1 MDDVAA
7 LKKLD
12 AASWSESISPIQVRM
27 YTLGQFTVTVNDIPI
42 QTGSPAT
49 RKPLALLKALIA
61 FGGRNVKQ
69 QMLVRTL
76 WADTDGDVTRK
87 TFEITL
93 HRLRKLFG
101 ACAPLILKNKEL
113 SIDARSCWLDCW
125 ALERLLSI
133 LDTATGV
140 TEVDTLLDAV
150 FSLYQGPFFGDD
162 DDLACALRMQERL
175 RSRVLR
181 GVLRAAQH
189 CEDEMGNE
197 WAIRCY
203 QRLLE
208 VEPTVEEGYR
218 NLIRLHQR
226 AGRYADARTCYLR
239 CERILRKLLGVA
251 PSFAL
256 DASDTEVGL
265 RSPPQPA
272 NRNSKSPHC

>member
-12 AASWSESISPIQVRM
+12 AASWSELVSPIQVRI
-27 YTLGQFTVTVNDIPI
+27 YTLGQFTVTVDDIPI
-42 QTGSPAT
+42 QTSIPAT

-69 QMLVRTL
+69 QMLIRTL
-76 WADTDGDVTRK
+76 WADADGDVTRK

-113 SIDARSCWLDCW
+113 SLDARSCWLDCW
-125 ALERLLSI
+125 ALERLLST
-133 LDTATGV
+133 LDTATGA

-162 DDLACALRMQERL
+162 DDLSSALQMQERL
-175 RSRVLR
+175 RSRLLR
-181 GVLRAAQH
+181 GVLRAAQ
-189 CEDEMGNE
+189 CCKDEACNE
-197 WAIRCY
+197 LAIRCY

-208 VEPTVEEGYR
+208 VEPTAEEGYR
-218 NLIRLHQR
+218 HLIRLHQH
-226 AGRYADARTCYLR
+226 AGRHADAQTCYLR

-256 DASDTEVGL
+256 NEPGAEIGSGV
-265 RSPPQPA
+265 PPQPT
-272 NRNSKSPHC
+272 NRNSKHPLR

>member
-1 MDDVAA
+1 MANTAA
-7 LKKLD
+7 VLKKLD
-12 AASWSESISPIQVRM
+12 DELRAESARSRPVKI
-27 YTLGQFTVTVNDIPI
+27 YTLGQFTVTVDDVPI
-42 QTGSPAT
+42 ATCSPAA

-76 WADTDGDVTRK
+76 WADADGDVTRK

-113 SIDARSCWLDCW
+113 SLDARSCWLDCW
-125 ALERLLSI
+125 ALERLLST
-133 LDTATGV
+133 LDTATDA
-140 TEVDTLLDAV
+140 TDVDTLLDAV

-162 DDLACALRMQERL
+162 DDLACALQMQERL
-175 RSRVLR
+175 RSRL
-181 GVLRAAQH
+181 LRAAQR
-189 CEDEMGNE
+189 CENEMCNE
-197 WAIRCY
+197 RAIRCY

-208 VEPTVEEGYR
+208 VEPTAEEGYR
-218 NLIRLHQR
+218 HLIRLHQR
-226 AGRYADARTCYLR
+226 AGRHADAQTCYLR

-256 DASDTEVGL
+256 HAPDAEIGARFPL
-265 RSPPQPA
+265 QPA
-272 NRNSKSPHC
+272 NHDSKHPPR